1 MRRRATSRYIAES
14 RVKPARMAS
23 IAALL
28 TMVAACGPFPRD
40 AEGTT
45 ERIRQT
51 GQMQAAVVSGTM
63 DAAPARRAV
72 VKLARGYG
80 AQVAWTTGPA
90 ARLMEKLDRGD
101 VDIIIGEFGRSAPI
115 STQASLSDAI
125 GQPEPRDGKVPVL
138 RLARRKGENR
148 LILDSDLL
156 VAP

>member
-1 MRRRATSRYIAES
+1 MRRRATVFRIAES
-14 RVKPARMAS
+14 RPRTAS

-28 TMVAACGPFPRD
+28 ATLAACGPFPRD

-51 GQMQAAVVSGTM
+51 GQMRAALVSGTQH
-63 DAAPARRAV
+63 AAPARRAV
-72 VKLARGYG
+72 LELARGYN
-80 AQVAWTTGPA
+80 AQVVWTSGPA
-90 ARLMEKLDRGD
+90 ARLMEKLDHGD

-148 LILDSDLL
+148 LILDSDM
-156 VAP
+156 VVVR